1 MCKIEKKERKGVM
14 GFKVLGGGGADK
26 FKNSMLVTTTSSPSR
41 SKMKLWMIRA
51 TTSVLLWT
59 CIVQLTALGD
69 MWGPRVLKGWPACF
83 SQESAAA
90 SSVLQDK
97 LPSVPA
103 RALPPK
109 SEFLFSNLPGNW
121 WYFSVISMWVLV
133 IILLITPRAVVLL
146 LDVNFMGR
154 FNWNY
159 ARPVVFQ
166 IF

>member
-14 GFKVLGGGGADK
+14 GIKGFGHGGGGDK
-26 FKNSMLVTTTSSPSR
+26 LKNSLLATTSSSR

-69 MWGPRVLKGWPACF
+69 MWGPRVLKGWPSCF
-83 SQESAAA
+83 SQESAVA

-103 RALPPK
+103 RVLPPK
-109 SEFLFSNLPGNW
+109 SESLFSASFFSGN
-121 WYFSVISMWVLV
+121 FCLLNVIFVVAGLV
-133 IILLITPRAVVLL
+133 
-146 LDVNFMGR
+146 FK
-154 FNWNY
+154 F
-159 ARPVVFQ
+159 
-166 IF
+166 

>member
-14 GFKVLGGGGADK
+14 GIKGFGGGGGYK
-26 FKNSMLVTTTSSPSR
+26 LKNSLLATTSSSR

-69 MWGPRVLKGWPACF
+69 MWGPRVLKGWPSCF
-83 SQESAAA
+83 SQESAVA

-103 RALPPK
+103 RVLPPK
-109 SEFLFSNLPGNW
+109 SESLYSFHEIF
-121 WYFSVISMWVLV
+121 
-133 IILLITPRAVVLL
+133 VVAGLG
-146 LDVNFMGR
+146 FK
-154 FNWNY
+154 F
-159 ARPVVFQ
+159 
-166 IF
+166 